1 MIYRRRRSYGGAP
14 SGFYRFENARTRA
27 GMFGYGEGEFVRLR
41 DEYGNVWNGMADPQG
56 DNIVRYRFRDA
67 TGKSIT
73 GISDSFGIVLRDEKG
88 NTWRGFV
95 E

>member
-1 MIYRRRRSYGGAP
+1 M
-14 SGFYRFENARTRA
+14 T
-27 GMFGYGEGEFVRLR
+27 GYGEGEFVRLR
-41 DEYGNVWNGMADPQG
+41 DEYGNVWSGMADPQG
-56 DNIVRYRFRDA
+56 DNIVRYRFRDSA
-67 TGKSIT
+67 GKSIT